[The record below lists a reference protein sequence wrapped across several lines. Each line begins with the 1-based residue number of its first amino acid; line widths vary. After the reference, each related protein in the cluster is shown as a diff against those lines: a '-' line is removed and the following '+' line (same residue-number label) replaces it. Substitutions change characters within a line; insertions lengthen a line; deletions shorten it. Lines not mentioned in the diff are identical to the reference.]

1 MGDERIGLEVTK
13 TVRLRG
19 QHREHFA
26 QVAEGLKQDRRIG
39 LEEPQGGPLQD
50 QIEVGDERNPVSL
63 DAGGQGLE
71 GFLVLLEVFVK
82 QLLDEVPGKNWE
94 IFDEMWATACKD
106 FCYKALAL
114 L

>member
-26 QVAEGLKQDRRIG
+26 QVDEGLKQDRRIG

-50 QIEVGDERNPVSL
+50 QIEVGDEHNPVSL
-63 DAGGQGLE
+63 DAGGQGL
-71 GFLVLLEVFVK
+71 VLLK
-82 QLLDEVPGKNWE
+82 SS
-94 IFDEMWATACKD
+94 
-106 FCYKALAL
+106 
-114 L
+114 